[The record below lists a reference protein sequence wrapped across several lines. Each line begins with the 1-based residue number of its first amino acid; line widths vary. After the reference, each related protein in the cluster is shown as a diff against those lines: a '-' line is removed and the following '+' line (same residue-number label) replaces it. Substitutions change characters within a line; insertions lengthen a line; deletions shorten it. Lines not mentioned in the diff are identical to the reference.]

1 MTELEKL
8 IWHLEKLQKSKSKS
22 VTLDI
27 SYLLGIL
34 NTIPLQKVT
43 VTKNESLVQQVNVDG
58 GRFKE

>member
-34 NTIPLQKVT
+34 NTIPLQKVS
-43 VTKNESLVQQVNVDG
+43 VTKNELVVQQVNVDG